1 MRRQPRTQW
10 DRKNPAVV
18 ACPFY
23 HRRVRI
29 QPVLTSH
36 WTKAAVFVACMVP
49 AALLYWR
56 WAHHLLGPNWIEKA
70 QHFTGD
76 WILRFLI
83 FTLCVSPLRKLPGLS
98 ALIRYRRMLGLFAF
112 FYACVH
118 FGIYLWFDKGLDWT
132 EMYGDFTQRRFYIF
146 GLVAFVALIPLA
158 LTSTAGWIRRLGGR
172 RWQWLHRLIYVSA
185 LAGALHYYLQGKSIV
200 LRAVYYGL
208 VMIAL
213 VLWRV
218 PTWIRKAA
226 HQ

>member
-1 MRRQPRTQW
+1 
-10 DRKNPAVV
+10 
-18 ACPFY
+18 
-23 HRRVRI
+23 VRI
-29 QPVLTSH
+29 TPLLTSR
-36 WTKAAVFVACMVP
+36 WTKAAVFLAGLVP

-83 FTLCVSPLRKLPGLS
+83 ATLCISPLRKLPGLN

-118 FGIYLWFDKGLDWT
+118 VWIYLRFDKAWDWR

-146 GLVAFVALIPLA
+146 GLIAFVALVPLA
-158 LTSTAGWIRRLGGR
+158 ATSYAAAIRWLGGR
-172 RWQWLHRLIYVSA
+172 RWQWLHRLVYVAA

-200 LRAVYYGL
+200 LRAVYYAAIIVGL
-208 VMIAL
+208 LLVRVVMY
-213 VLWRV
+213 
-218 PTWIRKAA
+218 AA
-226 HQ
+226 RRLSTPPAPSRAPVG

>member
-1 MRRQPRTQW
+1 MRVQSL
-10 DRKNPAVV
+10 
-18 ACPFY
+18 
-23 HRRVRI
+23 
-29 QPVLTSH
+29 LTSR
-36 WTKAAVFVACMVP
+36 WVRAIVFLVCLIP

-56 WAHHLLGPNWIEKA
+56 WDHHLLGPNWIEKA

-83 FTLCVSPLRKLPGLS
+83 FTLLVSPLRKIPGMNW
-98 ALIRYRRMLGLFAF
+98 LIRYRRMLGLFAF

-118 FGIYLWFDKGLDWT
+118 FGIYLWFDKGLDWH
-132 EMYGDFTQRRFYIF
+132 EIYGDFTRRTFYIV
-146 GLVAFVALIPLA
+146 GLIAFLAQVPLA

-172 RWQWLHRLIYVSA
+172 RWQMLHRLIYVSA

-200 LRAVYYGL
+200 LNAVYTGL
-208 VMIAL
+208 IIILL

-218 PTWIRKAA
+218 AMWARKARA

>member
-1 MRRQPRTQW
+1 M
-10 DRKNPAVV
+10 
-18 ACPFY
+18 
-23 HRRVRI
+23 RI
-29 QPVLTSH
+29 QPLLTSR
-36 WTKAAVFVACMVP
+36 WTKAAVFVASLVP

-118 FGIYLWFDKGLDWT
+118 FAIYLWFDKGRDWT
-132 EMYGDFTQRRFYIF
+132 EMSGDFTQRRFYIF
-146 GLVAFVALIPLA
+146 GLLAFVLLIPLA

-172 RWQWLHRLIYVSA
+172 RWQWLHQLIYVAA

-200 LRAVYYGL
+200 LRAVYY
-208 VMIAL
+208 AL
-213 VLWRV
+213 VIAGLLLWRV
-218 PTWIRKAA
+218 VMWLLRRTRAPRTAA
-226 HQ
+226 PASSL